1 MDWGFLSCD
10 GVKFGCW
17 IHELFCARRIPRD
30 DIFMNASCLSTSDR
44 YQAITQNKYNIGVQN
59 DQ

>member
-1 MDWGFLSCD
+1 MDWRFLSRD

-30 DIFMNASCLSTSDR
+30 DVFMNASV
-44 YQAITQNKYNIGVQN
+44 YQHLIDIKPRNNTKQIQHNYTK
-59 DQ
+59 